1 MAAAP
6 TATPVPDDVSARL
19 GITASAQ
26 LVLALASGALLSA
39 GYALRPIWWAPS
51 LVPVL
56 LLFAASGTRVHIR
69 AIGAI
74 AGAMAVTSLL
84 GYYPGMVGWASTLLI
99 AALRAASWMLAV
111 QLTHASARH
120 LPLAG
125 AIFVLP
131 ATISAFELLT
141 LRFSPHGAA
150 GSLAY
155 SQMDALGVI
164 QIASVGGVCAVVFLV
179 LLPGSFL
186 GLSLSGHSRRAGLR
200 AAGAVTGLIIL
211 CTALFSAARIRAP
224 QPAATIP
231 VTLIATN
238 QYDDGVGADWT
249 GVWATYRPAVIAAAT
264 SGGLVVLPEKVVLL
278 EREDVGRAVQDVL
291 AAARETGAAIVV
303 GLETHDHGVYSNRA
317 LLVTPDGGAHWYD
330 KQRLV
335 IPWEARDTP
344 GDSAVFADVLGTR
357 LGIAICKD
365 MHVPAIGRQYAGNA
379 ALMVVPAYDFG
390 RDDWMG
396 ARMSALRAV
405 ENGYAI
411 ARSARS
417 GLLSAYDRAGRVIL
431 ERPVER
437 RITVARTVLPTAGDI
452 TIYARVGD
460 IFGWLCVIGTV
471 LLWSWLRLAHRVV
484 RAATE
489 SRAT

>member
-1 MAAAP
+1 M
-6 TATPVPDDVSARL
+6 DV
-19 GITASAQ
+19 
-26 LVLALASGALLSA
+26 
-39 GYALRPIWWAPS
+39 
-51 LVPVL
+51 
-56 LLFAASGTRVHIR
+56 
-69 AIGAI
+69 
-74 AGAMAVTSLL
+74 
-84 GYYPGMVGWASTLLI
+84 
-99 AALRAASWMLAV
+99 
-111 QLTHASARH
+111 
-120 LPLAG
+120 
-125 AIFVLP
+125 
-131 ATISAFELLT
+131 
-141 LRFSPHGAA
+141 
-150 GSLAY
+150 
-155 SQMDALGVI
+155 LGVI

-186 GLSLSGHSRRAGLR
+186 GLYLWGHSRRAGLR
-200 AAGAVTGLIIL
+200 AAGALTGLIML

-224 QPAATIP
+224 QPAGTIP

-278 EREDVGRAVQDVL
+278 KREDVGRAAQDVL

-330 KQRLV
+330 TQRLV
-335 IPWEARDTP
+335 LPWEARDTP

-365 MHVPAIGRQYAGNA
+365 MHVPAIGRQYAGKA

-390 RDDWMG
+390 RDGWMG
-396 ARMSALRAV
+396 ARMTALRAV

-417 GLLSAYDRAGRVIL
+417 GLLSAYDRTGRVIL

-437 RITVARTVLPTAGDI
+437 RITVARTVLSTAGGI

-460 IFGWLCVIGTV
+460 IFGWLCVTGTV

-484 RAATE
+484 RADTE